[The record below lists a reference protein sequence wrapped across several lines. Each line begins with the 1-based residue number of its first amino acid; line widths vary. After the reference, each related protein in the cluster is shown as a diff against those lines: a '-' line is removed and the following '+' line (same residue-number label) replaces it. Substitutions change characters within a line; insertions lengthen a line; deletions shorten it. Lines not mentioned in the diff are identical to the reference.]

1 MSERKKKG
9 HFTPKLL
16 CVCVCV
22 CVPPTVI
29 SRPEG
34 GGFTA
39 LFQNVDNVLLFP
51 HTAET
56 CALTLQQHAEQ
67 QTEAAKGEEEK
78 KRCP

>member
-1 MSERKKKG
+1 MCLGGKRKG
-9 HFTPKLL
+9 ILPQSF
-16 CVCVCV
+16 CVCVRACV
-22 CVPPTVI
+22 RATVI

-51 HTAET
+51 RTAET

-67 QTEAAKGEEEK
+67 QTEAAKGEK
-78 KRCP
+78 TVPVIG